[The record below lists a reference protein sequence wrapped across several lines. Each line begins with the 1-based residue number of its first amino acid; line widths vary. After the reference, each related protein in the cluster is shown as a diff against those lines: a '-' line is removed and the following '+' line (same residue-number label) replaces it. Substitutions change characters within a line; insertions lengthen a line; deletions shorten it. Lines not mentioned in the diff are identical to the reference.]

1 MTIPCTK
8 SALPD
13 GEHRLEF
20 RDNKNG
26 ETTWICRD
34 CLETITDYSDHQ
46 GC

>member
-8 SALPD
+8 SQLPD

-20 RDNKNG
+20 VEEKSG
-26 ETTWICRD
+26 ESQWICKD
-34 CLETITDYSDHQ
+34 CRETIPQYADHQ